1 MENDNNKDKE
11 YELNFGYGDAKGS
24 IKLKNSNNRVLA
36 KIGEIMVDSLSYFR
50 WNNAVKFLDKYNAK
64 KEKRKLNGKETPLPP
79 KFIIEILNN
88 AFQEDDEKL
97 QDNWNNILINWQD
110 LEKNCDKKYMYLEIL
125 KNLGLNEIRLLKL
138 ISSDPEFELI
148 WKNPNSYYD
157 GEKIRKVLHL
167 NSEEYELMVL
177 NLFRLKVCDS
187 LKSDANAILVG
198 DIPIKGDA
206 GIEKIKLTIIGYNLI
221 SSLHE

>member
-1 MENDNNKDKE
+1 MENDKDKE
-11 YELNFGYGDAKGS
+11 YELSFGYGEANGS

-36 KIGEIMVDSLSYFR
+36 KIGDILIDSLSYFR

-64 KEKRKLNGKETPLPP
+64 KEKRRIDGKETPLPP
-79 KFIIEILNN
+79 KFLIEILNN
-88 AFQEDDEKL
+88 AFQEDDDLL

-125 KNLGLNEIRLLKL
+125 KNLGPNEIRFLRL
-138 ISSDPEFELI
+138 ISNDPNFINI

-157 GEKIRKVLHL
+157 GQLIKKALQL
-167 NSEEYELMVL
+167 NDDDYELMVL

-187 LKSDANAILVG
+187 LKTSGNVITVG
-198 DIPIKGDA
+198 DIPVRADA
-206 GIEKIKLTIIGYNLI
+206 GIDKIKLTIIGYNLI
-221 SSLHE
+221 CSLQE

>member
-1 MENDNNKDKE
+1 MENDKDKE
-11 YELNFGYGDAKGS
+11 YELSFGYGEANGS

-36 KIGEIMVDSLSYFR
+36 KIGDILIDSLSYFR

-64 KEKRKLNGKETPLPP
+64 KEKRRIDGKETPLPP
-79 KFIIEILNN
+79 KFLIEILNN
-88 AFQEDDEKL
+88 AFQEDDDLL

-125 KNLGLNEIRLLKL
+125 KNLGSNEIRFLRL
-138 ISSDPEFELI
+138 ISNDPNFINI

-157 GEKIRKVLHL
+157 GQLIKKALQL
-167 NSEEYELMVL
+167 NDDDYELMVL

-187 LKSDANAILVG
+187 LKSSGNVITVG
-198 DIPIKGDA
+198 DIPVRADA
-206 GIEKIKLTIIGYNLI
+206 GIDKIKLTIIGYNLI
-221 SSLHE
+221 CSLQE